1 MAVSYRLNGS
11 GMMAAA
17 EVAVDDDVD
26 ADISHDDDDDESGKE
41 GSNVLEE
48 SDAARAIERTVC

>member
-1 MAVSYRLNGS
+1 
-11 GMMAAA
+11 MMAAA